1 MTVKKAISV
10 ARIKAE
16 LQEKGLR
23 IPSELVA
30 RLEADYNAPAA
41 STGRIVVC
49 LDSPRGDGELI
60 PVFIVNGKRGAA
72 SPYQLIETS
81 PGKFEVRKDNAPYTG
96 VTLIPRPEFYSR
108 LTSGNIPMHKVAVI
122 VGPGHLRSVVDQRC
136 VYQQTGQACK
146 FCAVQYWWNAAAV
159 KQAEQV
165 AETALAGYKNGDV
178 KHISLTTATLDTPD
192 RGLANLVKT
201 AGLIHAGAKIPIMLE
216 SEPLPDHALLKS
228 LLLEVKANGVTSISV
243 NIECFNRKLSPDI
256 MPAKGKIPFREYMK
270 NWEIALDIFGR
281 NEVSTVAVVGIGE
294 GDASLI
300 QGMETAAALGVMTF
314 LVPHSPAIG
323 AAFEDMPPP
332 SADRMLRLYEKAV
345 GIFQKHGL
353 DMCACT
359 AGCVRGGGF
368 SAIKDVARF
377 GV

>member
-1 MTVKKAISV
+1 LNKQPSV
-10 ARIKAE
+10 ARIKVE
-16 LQEKGLR
+16 LQEKGIR
-23 IPSELVA
+23 IPPELVG
-30 RLEADYNAPAA
+30 RLEAHYNAPAV

-49 LDSPRGDGELI
+49 LDSPKGDGELL

-72 SPYQLIETS
+72 SPYQLTETS
-81 PGKFEVRKDNAPYTG
+81 PGTFEVRKENAFYTN
-96 VTLIPRPEFYSR
+96 VTLIPRPPFYNR
-108 LTSGNIPMHKVAVI
+108 LTSGNIPMYKVAVI

-159 KQAEQV
+159 KQSEQV
-165 AETALAGYKNGDV
+165 AETALAGYADGSV
-178 KHISLTTATLDTPD
+178 KHISMTTATLNTPD

-201 AGLIHAGAKIPIMLE
+201 VKLIHAGAKIPMMLE
-216 SEPLPDHALLKS
+216 SEPLLDHALLKS
-228 LLLEVKANGVTSISV
+228 LLLEAKANGVTSISI
-243 NIECFNRKLSPDI
+243 NIECFDRELSPDI
-256 MPAKGKIPFREYMK
+256 MPAKGKIPFAEYMK
-270 NWEIALDIFGR
+270 NWEIALNIFGK

-294 GDASLI
+294 DDASLLKGI
-300 QGMETAAALGVMTF
+300 ETAASVGVMTF
-314 LVPHSPAIG
+314 LVPHSPAVG
-323 AAFEDMPPP
+323 AVFEDMEPP
-332 SADRMLRLYEKAV
+332 SAERMLALYEKAV
-345 GIFQKHGL
+345 GIYQKYGL